1 MTNGIA
7 LLDRYHQLIQSHSA
21 EFEPQIHQL
30 EQQVHTEIARLREQD
45 AVLVEN
51 QVSALADLKQAIE
64 ADAYFLLKTSGFKPF
79 VDQLPPQQSQSWQT
93 KVSIQL
99 PADPLEWS
107 INQAAQCLKVS
118 DYKMTIDPDDYDDEH
133 THTSFGYSI
142 QVEWGGRLIEIER
155 ILLKRIYGNDNDR
168 CYSQRDQL
176 EDIEWCLV
184 GSWDRKT
191 ISLQEQ
197 TLSAEMSYVVL
208 YAVSLLALEP
218 QQVTFMYDSTASRQA
233 EED

>member
-30 EQQVHTEIARLREQD
+30 EQQVHTEITRLREQESG
-45 AVLVEN
+45 LVEK
-51 QVSALADLKQAIE
+51 QSSVLADLKEAIE
-64 ADAYFLLKTSGFKPF
+64 TDAYFLVKTSGFKAF

-93 KVSIQL
+93 KASIQL

-118 DYKMTIDPDDYDDEH
+118 DYEMTIDPDDYDDEH

-142 QVEWGGRLIEIER
+142 QVEWEERLIKMNR
-155 ILLKRIYGNDNDR
+155 ILLKRIYGNDNDH

-176 EDIEWCLV
+176 EDIKWRLV

-197 TLSAEMSYVVL
+197 ILSVEISYLVL

-218 QQVTFMYDSTASRQA
+218 QQVTFMYDSTQPIK
-233 EED
+233 EN

>member
-30 EQQVHTEIARLREQD
+30 EQQVHTEIARLREQE

-51 QVSALADLKQAIE
+51 QVSALAELKQAIE
-64 ADAYFLLKTSGFKPF
+64 TDACFLLKTSGFQGF
-79 VDQLPPQQSQSWQT
+79 VDQLPPKKSQSWRT
-93 KVSIQL
+93 KSAIKL
-99 PADPLEWS
+99 SANPLDWS
-107 INQAAQCLKVS
+107 LNQAEQPLKVS
-118 DYKMTIDPDDYDDEH
+118 DYEMTIDPDDYDDEN

-142 QVEWGGRLIEIER
+142 QVKWGERSIEIDR
-155 ILLKRIYGNDNDR
+155 ILLKRIYGNDRDQY
-168 CYSQRDQL
+168 YSQHDQL
-176 EDIEWCLV
+176 EDIACYLM
-184 GSWDRKT
+184 GLWDRKT

-197 TLSAEMSYVVL
+197 TLSVEISYVVF

-218 QQVTFMYDSTASRQA
+218 QQVAFSYDSTHSRQA
-233 EED
+233 ED